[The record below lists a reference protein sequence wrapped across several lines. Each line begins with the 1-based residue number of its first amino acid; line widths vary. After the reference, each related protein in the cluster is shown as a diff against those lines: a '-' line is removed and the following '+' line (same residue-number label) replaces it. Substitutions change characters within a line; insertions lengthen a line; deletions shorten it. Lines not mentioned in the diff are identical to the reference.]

1 MTVSIRQGLLLFLM
15 LASPL
20 LASVVGLG
28 LWGAWRSQEIVQR
41 VFVEE
46 VAPTQDLIRIDRQIA
61 RVRVRMY
68 GVLNDDIGI
77 EGARIYLAQA
87 RREIIL
93 GWQAYRAAIAGA
105 ADAEEQLLIATIAPA
120 IDELPALLDR
130 LDRFLASRDMR
141 AINDLLKEDWWAV
154 QLQVVTPIG
163 KLIGLQEAHVAT
175 AHAEAQDVYRRT
187 LLGAGLLLLLGLA
200 MFVWFSRLLF
210 AHVTEK
216 LDVIENA
223 LMRIGRGDLDSRVG
237 GSHRGE
243 FGRIVVALDRVAEV
257 LRSDRAAAE
266 ILRQRQSSILESMAE
281 GLYGT
286 DDTGR
291 ISYANAAAEQ
301 ILGWSIDELLGRNP
315 HQLFHH
321 SHADGTPYP
330 LAECLLDRAR
340 LRQEVYRSADECFWR
355 KDGGSVRVELTAA
368 PIIAG
373 EQALGGVVVFRDIS
387 ARKAAESQLHATVE
401 RLTELNHK
409 LEEAQNQLLQSE
421 KMASIGQ
428 LAAGVAHEI
437 NNPVGFVNSNLGSL
451 RNAVR
456 DLLRV
461 LDAYA
466 LADPIL
472 ADHPAVMGAISMA
485 RDAADLDYL
494 RSDVGALIDESLEG
508 LQRVRRIVQDLKDFS
523 RVDTAEWHFADLEAG
538 LDSTLNIVWNE
549 IKYKAEVHKE
559 YAGAPAVECIAAQVN
574 QVLLN
579 LLVNAAHAIDGRGTI
594 TLRTGFAADEVW
606 VEVEDSGRGMTA
618 EVLKRVFEPFF
629 TTKPVGEGT
638 GLGLSLAYGIAQRHG
653 GRIEASSEPGVGSK
667 FRLVL
672 PVRQAQAD
680 APASAAGGCQE
691 SAE

>member
-1 MTVSIRQGLLLFLM
+1 
-15 LASPL
+15 
-20 LASVVGLG
+20 
-28 LWGAWRSQEIVQR
+28 
-41 VFVEE
+41 
-46 VAPTQDLIRIDRQIA
+46 
-61 RVRVRMY
+61 
-68 GVLNDDIGI
+68 
-77 EGARIYLAQA
+77 
-87 RREIIL
+87 
-93 GWQAYRAAIAGA
+93 
-105 ADAEEQLLIATIAPA
+105 
-120 IDELPALLDR
+120 
-130 LDRFLASRDMR
+130 SRDMR

-200 MFVWFSRLLF
+200 MFVWFSRRLF

-223 LMRIGRGDLDSRVG
+223 LTRIGRGDLDSRVG

-330 LAECLLDRAR
+330 LAECLLDRAL
-340 LRQEVYRSADECFWR
+340 LRQEVYRSADESFWR

-373 EQALGGVVVFRDIS
+373 EHALGGVVVFRDIS

-437 NNPVGFVNSNLGSL
+437 NNPVGFISSNLHTL
-451 RNAVR
+451 RSYAASVTT
-456 DLLRV
+456 LLQVDQRIV
-461 LDAYA
+461 EAYA
-466 LADPIL
+466 GSGQADPVLIEERRSL
-472 ADHPAVMGAISMA
+472 GDL
-485 RDAADLDYL
+485 ADLDFLMTDLDDVISESIEGVERVREIVLGL
-494 RSDVGALIDESLEG
+494 RSFA
-508 LQRVRRIVQDLKDFS
+508 
-523 RVDTAEWHFADLEAG
+523 RVDSDVEERFDVNDCVRHALK
-538 LDSTLNIVWNE
+538 LVRNE
-549 IKYKAEVHKE
+549 IKYHCELEIELDEV
-559 YAGAPAVECIAAQVN
+559 APILGNSGEIS
-574 QVLLN
+574 QVLMN
-579 LLVNAAHAIDGRGTI
+579 LLVNAGHAVAERGVI
-594 TLRTGFAADEVW
+594 TVRTRQLDDQVRIQVSDTGTGIEPRHLEEIF
-606 VEVEDSGRGMTA
+606 T
-618 EVLKRVFEPFF
+618 PFF
-629 TTKPVGEGT
+629 TTKPAGRGT
-638 GLGLSLAYGIAQRHG
+638 GLGLSISHGIVHKHG
-653 GRIEASSEPGVGSK
+653 GEITVQSTPGEGTTFTIDLPTKRSRGEPIVGDQPGRQSESV
-667 FRLVL
+667 VT
-672 PVRQAQAD
+672 
-680 APASAAGGCQE
+680 
-691 SAE
+691 

>member
-1 MTVSIRQGLLLFLM
+1 
-15 LASPL
+15 
-20 LASVVGLG
+20 
-28 LWGAWRSQEIVQR
+28 
-41 VFVEE
+41 
-46 VAPTQDLIRIDRQIA
+46 
-61 RVRVRMY
+61 
-68 GVLNDDIGI
+68 
-77 EGARIYLAQA
+77 
-87 RREIIL
+87 
-93 GWQAYRAAIAGA
+93 
-105 ADAEEQLLIATIAPA
+105 
-120 IDELPALLDR
+120 
-130 LDRFLASRDMR
+130 FLASRDMR

-200 MFVWFSRLLF
+200 MFVWFSRRLF

-223 LMRIGRGDLDSRVG
+223 LTRIGRGDLDSRVG

-281 GLYGT
+281 GLYAT

-373 EQALGGVVVFRDIS
+373 EHALGGVVVFRDIS

-472 ADHPAVMGAISMA
+472 ADHPAVMGAISVA

-549 IKYKAEVHKE
+549 IKYKAEVHK
-559 YAGAPAVECIAAQVN
+559 
-574 QVLLN
+574 
-579 LLVNAAHAIDGRGTI
+579 
-594 TLRTGFAADEVW
+594 
-606 VEVEDSGRGMTA
+606 
-618 EVLKRVFEPFF
+618 
-629 TTKPVGEGT
+629 
-638 GLGLSLAYGIAQRHG
+638 
-653 GRIEASSEPGVGSK
+653 
-667 FRLVL
+667 
-672 PVRQAQAD
+672 
-680 APASAAGGCQE
+680 
-691 SAE
+691 